1 MKVEPE
7 AGIVIE
13 SLVEQAEQARSAT
26 RSAAADGVTTPPDLL
41 FTTLG
46 ARLQAFNE
54 NPALALSFSS
64 TLTAGFNDTLRDL
77 GKRYFKLVEKA
88 LHELLCGSD
97 GEDVRKKIAEA
108 GMNWGA
114 IGAILAGAIAGLLG
128 VAPAIAAAL
137 AAVIIFLFI
146 KPAGRLACDT
156 WHPA

>member
-7 AGIVIE
+7 AGEVIE
-13 SLVEQAEQARSAT
+13 SLVQQAEQARFAT
-26 RSAAADGVTTPPDLL
+26 RAAAAESAPTPQDLL

-54 NPALALSFSS
+54 DPAQTLSFRS
-64 TLTAGFNDTLRDL
+64 TITAGFNDTLRDV

-97 GEDVRKKIAEA
+97 GEDVRKKIADA

-114 IGAILAGAIAGLLG
+114 IGTILAGAIAGVLG
-128 VAPAIAAAL
+128 VAPAIASAL

-146 KPAGRLACDT
+146 KPAGKLACDT